1 VRRGSGNSCSCT
13 PSYQAQ
19 VWSPRDR
26 KPIRKT
32 FATITDALTWRQE
45 TQVALRRGTMRAP
58 TTTTLADEAQAW
70 LTAAEAGIIRT
81 RSGDAYKPSAL
92 RTYRH
97 ALHSTIVPRLGH
109 RRLSAITRNDLQD
122 LVDNLVAR
130 GCAPSTVRNA
140 ILPVR
145 AIYRRARDRDQIAIN
160 PTRKTPPP
168 RRPWQTRTNRTSSR
182 SKRPAQHAPGR

>member
-1 VRRGSGNSCSCT
+1 MCGCVKRYGVRVREGVQQRHSAYCGGSSGNSCSCT

-70 LTAAEAGIIRT
+70 LSAAEAG
-81 RSGDAYKPSAL
+81 
-92 RTYRH
+92 
-97 ALHSTIVPRLGH
+97 
-109 RRLSAITRNDLQD
+109 
-122 LVDNLVAR
+122 
-130 GCAPSTVRNA
+130 
-140 ILPVR
+140 
-145 AIYRRARDRDQIAIN
+145 
-160 PTRKTPPP
+160 
-168 RRPWQTRTNRTSSR
+168 
-182 SKRPAQHAPGR
+182 